1 MMMRRRGFRTSA
13 VFAAALACAACG
25 AAQFSPRIV
34 GLAEAGPGEAVR
46 LAETQFR
53 QGNVALALQQYRKA
67 MREAPGDIDAVIGIA
82 ACYDRM
88 GRFELS
94 RRYYE
99 EALAIDPGDR
109 RARHNFAL
117 SLRLQGRGEEAARF
131 VAEAAPSSA
140 TVPATSVAA
149 LPTPAVEAPARASK
163 PTAMW
168 LERLSLGEVAI
179 VIGSGSAIPARAA
192 QGPPPD
198 THGAAL
204 VRATGKE
211 VEWRLD
217 DAPGPPPV
225 MAPRVRAARPAV
237 PATATRSAPSAA
249 AVSVAKSVPV
259 PGASQNLRLL
269 NGVGR
274 RGLAARMWGYIGSE
288 GWNGVAVGDASL
300 RLHRSL
306 IVYPRGARAA
316 AARLADRL
324 PFPTQLREGA
334 GGREVRLMLGRDS
347 LEFDDRMQRW
357 TAAS

>member
-1 MMMRRRGFRTSA
+1 MMMKRRGFRTSA
-13 VFAAALACAACG
+13 AFAAALACAACG

-34 GLAEAGPGEAVR
+34 GLAETGPGEAVR

-67 MREAPGDIDAVIGIA
+67 MREAPGDIDAFIGIA

-99 EALAIDPGDR
+99 EALAIDPNDR

-131 VAEAAPSSA
+131 VAEAAPS
-140 TVPATSVAA
+140 PAAPPTSVAS
-149 LPTPAVEAPARASK
+149 LRSPAVEAPARASNSS
-163 PTAMW
+163 PMW

-179 VIGSGSAIPARAA
+179 VLGSGSAIPPRAA
-192 QGPPPD
+192 PAARPVVL
-198 THGAAL
+198 GATL
-204 VRATGKE
+204 IRSTGQE

-217 DAPGPPPV
+217 AAPAPRPQPAVAPTPRPAPPPAAISV
-225 MAPRVRAARPAV
+225 PRAASPAI
-237 PATATRSAPSAA
+237 
-249 AVSVAKSVPV
+249 
-259 PGASQNLRLL
+259 ASHSLRLL

-274 RGLAARMWGYIGSE
+274 RGLATRMLGYLGSR
-288 GWNGVAVGDASL
+288 GWKDVAIGDAAL
-300 RLHRSL
+300 RPDRSL
-306 IVYPRGARAA
+306 IVYPKGAHAA

-324 PFPTQLREGA
+324 PFPARLRESA
-334 GGREVRLMLGRDS
+334 GGGDVLLMLGRDS
-347 LEFDDRMQRW
+347 LRFDDRMQRRI
-357 TAAS
+357 AAS